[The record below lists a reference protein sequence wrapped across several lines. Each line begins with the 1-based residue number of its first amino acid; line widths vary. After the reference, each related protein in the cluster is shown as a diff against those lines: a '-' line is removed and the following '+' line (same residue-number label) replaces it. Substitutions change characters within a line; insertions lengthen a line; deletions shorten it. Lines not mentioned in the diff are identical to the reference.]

1 VNELMTQLSP
11 LAILAFLVTAMFGLG
26 LDLTVGQLVAP
37 LRNYRL
43 MIRGLLAG
51 LVAPALVAFALI
63 NMIPMDQATQVAF
76 ILVVLAAGSEG
87 GPKFVQM
94 AGGNSAFA
102 LGLMT
107 VMLTVT
113 VVGMPMA
120 ISVMA
125 PDAQIERGAVLLK
138 LLMAVALPLGIGLL
152 IRARRQAL
160 ADRLS
165 PSLHRASMIL
175 LVLVLA
181 QLIYANFGTILAI
194 EPGTLAAALL
204 LFAITAATGYG
215 LGGPERAD
223 RRALAIMTFTR
234 AASISMMIASQ
245 AFTHE
250 PKVMAV
256 VVVLGVM
263 TFVTAGCLT
272 AWFHRTPA

>member
-1 VNELMTQLSP
+1 L
-11 LAILAFLVTAMFGLG
+11 
-26 LDLTVGQLVAP
+26 GQLVAP

-51 LVAPALVAFALI
+51 LVAPALVAFTLI
-63 NMIPMDQATQVAF
+63 NLIPMDQATQIAF
-76 ILVVLAAGSEG
+76 ILVVLAAGAEG

-102 LGLMT
+102 LGLMA

-113 VVGMPMA
+113 VVGMPLA
-120 ISVMA
+120 ISLMV

-138 LLMAVALPLGIGLL
+138 LLMAVALPLGFGLL

-165 PSLHRASMIL
+165 PSLHRISMIL

-181 QLIYANFGTILAI
+181 QLLYANFGTVLAI
-194 EPGTLAAALL
+194 EPSTLAAALL
-204 LFAITAATGYG
+204 LFATTGAIGYG
-215 LGGPERAD
+215 MGGPERAD
-223 RRALAIMTFTR
+223 RRAMSIMTFAR

-245 AFTHE
+245 AFAHE

-256 VVVLGVM
+256 VVVLGIM
-263 TFVTAGCLT
+263 TFVTAACLA
-272 AWFHRTPA
+272 AWFRRMPA

>member
-1 VNELMTQLSP
+1 MTQLSP

-26 LDLTVGQLVAP
+26 LDLTMGQLVAP
-37 LRNYRL
+37 WRNYRL
-43 MIRGLLAG
+43 MVRGLLAG
-51 LVAPALVAFALI
+51 LVAPALVAFTLI
-63 NMIPMDQATQVAF
+63 KLIPMDQATQVAF
-76 ILVVLAAGSEG
+76 MLVVLAAGAEG

-102 LGLMT
+102 LGLMA

-120 ISVMA
+120 ISVMV

-138 LLMAVALPLGIGLL
+138 LLMAVALPLGFGLL

-165 PSLHRASMIL
+165 PSLHRVSMIL
-175 LVLVLA
+175 LLLVLA
-181 QLIYANFGTILAI
+181 QLLYANFGTVLAI
-194 EPGTLAAALL
+194 EPSTLAAALL
-204 LFAITAATGYG
+204 LFATTGAIGYG
-215 LGGPERAD
+215 MGGPERAD
-223 RRALAIMTFTR
+223 RRTMAIMTFAR

-245 AFTHE
+245 GFPHE

-256 VVVLGVM
+256 VVVLGIM
-263 TFVTAGCLT
+263 TFMTAACLA
-272 AWFHRTPA
+272 AWFRRTPA

>member
-1 VNELMTQLSP
+1 MNELMTQLSP
-11 LAILAFLVTAMFGLG
+11 LAIVAFLVTAMFGLG

-43 MIRGLLAG
+43 MIRGLLTG

-76 ILVVLAAGSEG
+76 ILVVLAAGSEA

-113 VVGMPMA
+113 VIGMPMA
-120 ISVMA
+120 ISLMA

-152 IRARRQAL
+152 IRARRQSV

-165 PSLHRASMIL
+165 PSLHRVSMIL

-194 EPGTLAAALL
+194 EASTLAAALL

-245 AFTHE
+245 AFRHE

-272 AWFHRTPA
+272 AWFRRTPA